1 MYNNRKTFVGDF
13 MGEERI
19 KVTLAGK
26 YSGPIFE
33 KIKLLKKELV
43 EKGID
48 VLYPPEGDMS
58 DDSYGFFESDKRTG
72 DDGKDFGR
80 AELNFVHKTF
90 QKCDAIIF
98 CNYDGYIGQMAKNEL
113 YFFTSLCTSYDEE
126 EPNSY
131 HDMFDGYTP
140 IYLLEEIDIE
150 SYRSPDELGD
160 FASLLEIAM
169 ERGFIKVGLDTE
181 EKKCSFLFFSVLV

>member
-1 MYNNRKTFVGDF
+1 MD
-13 MGEERI
+13 EERI

-33 KIKLLKKELV
+33 KIKLLKKELI

-72 DDGKDFGR
+72 DDGNDFGR
-80 AELNFVHKTF
+80 AEQNFVHKTF

-113 YFFTSLCTSYDEE
+113 YFFT
-126 EPNSY
+126 
-131 HDMFDGYTP
+131 P

-150 SYRSPDELGD
+150 SFQSPDEIGD
-160 FASLLEIAM
+160 FASLLEYAI
-169 ERGFIKVGLDTE
+169 EKGYIKVGLDTFYE
-181 EKKCSFLFFSVLV
+181 DYEQGKFRKKIRKH

>member
-1 MYNNRKTFVGDF
+1 MD
-13 MGEERI
+13 EERI

-33 KIKLLKKELV
+33 KIKLLKKELI

-58 DDSYGFFESDKRTG
+58 DDSYGFFKSDKRTG
-72 DDGKDFGR
+72 DDGNDFSR
-80 AELNFVHKTF
+80 AEQKFVHKTF
-90 QKCDAIIF
+90 QKCDAVIF

-113 YFFTSLCTSYDEE
+113 YFFTSLCVSYDEE
-126 EPNSY
+126 DPQKY

-140 IYLLEEIDIE
+140 IYLLEEIDIK
-150 SYRSPDELGD
+150 SFRSSDEIGD
-160 FASLLEIAM
+160 FAPLLEYAI
-169 ERGFIKVGLDTE
+169 EKGYIKVGLDTFYE
-181 EKKCSFLFFSVLV
+181 DYEQGKFRKKIRKH